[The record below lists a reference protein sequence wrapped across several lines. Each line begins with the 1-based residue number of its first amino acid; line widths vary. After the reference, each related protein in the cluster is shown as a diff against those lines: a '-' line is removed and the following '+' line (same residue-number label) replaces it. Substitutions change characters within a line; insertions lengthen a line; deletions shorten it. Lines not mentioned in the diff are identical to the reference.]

1 MLIHKGERATV
12 ESVYNIGR
20 DYSDLGF
27 SQVGRKLLRLNFVFL
42 QLHVNSSKD
51 LSFLGYIVL
60 VSSECAQ
67 M

>member
-27 SQVGRKLLRLNFVFL
+27 SQVGRKLLRLYVFYSFT
-42 QLHVNSSKD
+42 QIQVKIC
-51 LSFLGYIVL
+51 LSLDT
-60 VSSECAQ
+60 
-67 M
+67 